1 MNAVGGLGAGAAIL
15 AAGIWRSSVGIEP
28 LMLGCL
34 VLSMSCAILLFFV
47 LKHSSKRELPC

>member
-1 MNAVGGLGAGAAIL
+1 MNAVGGLGACAAIL

-34 VLSMSCAILLFFV
+34 VLSMSCAVVLFFV